1 MSLLNTPLPKD
12 SPSNNFLP
20 STLPANYFDSLKQ
33 SPSNPE
39 QITTSS
45 DPIIHRLDLIET
57 NLNKVCSQHDALM
70 PLLIMK
76 EQLPLIN
83 KTENTIKGLQKKIND
98 NEEKLQNID
107 KNYKAIQKSFNYD
120 IQKILTQKQEKFFEV
135 PKIDNA
141 LKGLSGHIN
150 NLQTNLKDIETKVL
164 NLQKITE
171 NKMKDEEVNL
181 NRDVD
186 KMLEGNKN
194 DIQNL
199 IAEFKNRI
207 ELSLKKQEEV
217 YKELKNRKGG
227 FENDKSLNS
236 LDKDKLIEDIHNI
249 TSAKIDG
256 YIESI
261 KSGYEK
267 DINELYKVF

>member
-1 MSLLNTPLPKD
+1 
-12 SPSNNFLP
+12 
-20 STLPANYFDSLKQ
+20 
-33 SPSNPE
+33 
-39 QITTSS
+39 
-45 DPIIHRLDLIET
+45 
-57 NLNKVCSQHDALM
+57 
-70 PLLIMK
+70 
-76 EQLPLIN
+76 
-83 KTENTIKGLQKKIND
+83 
-98 NEEKLQNID
+98 
-107 KNYKAIQKSFNYD
+107 
-120 IQKILTQKQEKFFEV
+120 
-135 PKIDNA
+135 
-141 LKGLSGHIN
+141 
-150 NLQTNLKDIETKVL
+150 
-164 NLQKITE
+164 
-171 NKMKDEEVNL
+171 MKDEEVNL